1 MPMLLG
7 IVFAAAGVAEAVG
20 HGGSA
25 GLTAALALGAGAA
38 AFTGGTAA
46 FRAALGTGPVR
57 LRLVTTALVAATIP
71 LGALIAIEAQLALVT
86 AVLAGLIALEARG
99 GAAGPVRQG
108 AGSKIS

>member
-1 MPMLLG
+1 
-7 IVFAAAGVAEAVG
+7 
-20 HGGSA
+20 
-25 GLTAALALGAGAA
+25 
-38 AFTGGTAA
+38 
-46 FRAALGTGPVR
+46 
-57 LRLVTTALVAATIP
+57 VAATIP